1 MKSFIKPQAEYL
13 LHNGWEVTLICAE
26 DSSIYKEIPKG
37 VRYIPVQFKR
47 GIDLFGVPKA
57 IIQLYLIFKRA
68 RFNIVQYSTPNATFY
83 SSTAAW
89 LAHIP
94 VRIYAQW
101 GIRYVGFNGII
112 RRLFKYLEHW
122 SCYCSTIIEP
132 DSFSNL
138 EYSIEQKLYPRHKGR
153 VIWSGSS
160 SGVNLLR
167 FDKNQKE
174 NWRQKYRQLIGI
186 KPHHL
191 VIGFVG
197 SIRRDKGCNELI
209 AACRSLFTDI
219 PNARLLLVGDKHF
232 YNSIDKDLQDWASI
246 SSQVIHISPNNE
258 VPQYLACMDIFA
270 LPTYREGLATAI
282 IEAQAMGLPVV
293 VSDVPGAFDA
303 MRNEETGLVV
313 KVKDVKGLIAA
324 LQILLDDPTQRSALG
339 EAAYIFVRDNFEQ
352 KKFLQ
357 YVLKDKETLLISK
370 S

>member
-1 MKSFIKPQAEYL
+1 M
-13 LHNGWEVTLICAE
+13 
-26 DSSIYKEIPKG
+26 
-37 VRYIPVQFKR
+37 
-47 GIDLFGVPKA
+47 
-57 IIQLYLIFKRA
+57 
-68 RFNIVQYSTPNATFY
+68 
-83 SSTAAW
+83 
-89 LAHIP
+89 
-94 VRIYAQW
+94 
-101 GIRYVGFNGII
+101 
-112 RRLFKYLEHW
+112 
-122 SCYCSTIIEP
+122 
-132 DSFSNL
+132 
-138 EYSIEQKLYPRHKGR
+138 
-153 VIWSGSS
+153 
-160 SGVNLLR
+160 
-167 FDKNQKE
+167 
-174 NWRQKYRQLIGI
+174 
-186 KPHHL
+186 
-191 VIGFVG
+191 
-197 SIRRDKGCNELI
+197 
-209 AACRSLFTDI
+209 
-219 PNARLLLVGDKHF
+219 LVGDKHF